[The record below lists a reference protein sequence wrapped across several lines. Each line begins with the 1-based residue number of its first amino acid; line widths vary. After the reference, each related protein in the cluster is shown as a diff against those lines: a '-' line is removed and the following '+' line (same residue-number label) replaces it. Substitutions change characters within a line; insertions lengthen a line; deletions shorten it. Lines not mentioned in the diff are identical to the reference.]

1 MLEQERAAAGGVVE
15 VADLK
20 TELRTSEMARQD
32 LQVRLAGHTTSYQ
45 SRKSLQ
51 VGKSGLCLCAA
62 RRLGAATQCHCNLEQ
77 PAPCCCSLPSRLPL
91 LSSTCSSCCAARPG
105 RLPPGGGAPHCR
117 SEAPGGR
124 AGGALQL
131 MVAVVAGQTGS
142 RWEEAAR
149 YPGIRAGMSGS
160 AACAPARMRLSCCKP
175 R

>member
-77 PAPCCCSLPSRLPL
+77 PAPCCCSLPS
-91 LSSTCSSCCAARPG
+91 
-105 RLPPGGGAPHCR
+105 
-117 SEAPGGR
+117 
-124 AGGALQL
+124 
-131 MVAVVAGQTGS
+131 
-142 RWEEAAR
+142 
-149 YPGIRAGMSGS
+149 
-160 AACAPARMRLSCCKP
+160 
-175 R
+175 